1 MELGPYLSLH
11 DEPPK
16 QTWTP
21 CPPMAAVKQWNPHDS
36 SSAVT
41 LSTTVADSTD
51 TEWLREIMVYN
62 IIIQDG

>member
-1 MELGPYLSLH
+1 
-11 DEPPK
+11 
-16 QTWTP
+16 
-21 CPPMAAVKQWNPHDS
+21 MAAVKQWNPHDS

-62 IIIQDG
+62 IIIQDGQVQGRVNVLKNLGKSSG